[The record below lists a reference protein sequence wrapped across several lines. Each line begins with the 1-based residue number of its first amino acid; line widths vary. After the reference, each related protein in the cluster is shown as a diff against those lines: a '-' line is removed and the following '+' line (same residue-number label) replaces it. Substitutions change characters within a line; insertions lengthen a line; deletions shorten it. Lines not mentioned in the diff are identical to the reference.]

1 MAFSYNIYGY
11 KMISDIE
18 FIQLT
23 RADENEIEC
32 SMFAASYNGSVVK
45 KTNDENDEV
54 FFVREVFKLPDRLVK
69 SKEKSGKLYVF
80 DTVFSFIENKTLY
93 IKKNVSGELE
103 ENMQMDTIE
112 TSEWNILRTEDK
124 SNWSERPET
133 GEKIIYV
140 GIGITG
146 EKIDATE
153 EEKIE
158 YINMINPDLYIRK
171 VIFYDNAKTTYT
183 YITTDDKGK
192 QVQQTV
198 EGYIPIMIGY
208 YNEKQKNVA
217 KQYVT
222 LKDEYT
228 DENYYSDQFY
238 NVTTKLFSND
248 IINEKCLVPTIAQC
262 VGFRIQEDGK
272 YVIEFFKF
280 GKSNGLGSIKEAI
293 ADNTAQN
300 LIKINELK
308 NEKIKS
314 DAENEINYAIIKND
328 SGEDINSNLQAE
340 KKSFSIT
347 TKDVIVLAII
357 GIMIV
362 ICLIILEIN
371 IMKRKNN

>member
-1 MAFSYNIYGY
+1 MENFLAIEKVIGREIIDSRGNPTVEAEVYLLDGTVGRGVAPSGASTGEFEALELRDGDKSRFGGKGVTKAVENINTVINDALKGVDA
-11 KMISDIE
+11 SDIYAVDTAM
-18 FIQLT
+18 IA
-23 RADENEIEC
+23 AD
-32 SMFAASYNGSVVK
+32 GTK
-45 KTNDENDEV
+45 
-54 FFVREVFKLPDRLVK
+54 
-69 SKEKSGKLYVF
+69 
-80 DTVFSFIENKTLY
+80 
-93 IKKNVSGELE
+93 
-103 ENMQMDTIE
+103 
-112 TSEWNILRTEDK
+112 DK

-171 VIFYDNAKTTYT
+171 VIFDDNAKTTYT

-328 SGEDINSNLQAE
+328 AGEDINSNLQDE

-347 TKDVIVLAII
+347 TKDVVVLAII

>member
-1 MAFSYNIYGY
+1 MEYTLNRQLLINGESDLQTSIFYTFYNENDWNYVLTKDYI
-11 KMISDIE
+11 IE
-18 FIQLT
+18 NSS
-23 RADENEIEC
+23 NEI
-32 SMFAASYNGSVVK
+32 YTLKDK
-45 KTNDENDEV
+45 KICID
-54 FFVREVFKLPDRLVK
+54 
-69 SKEKSGKLYVF
+69 YVESEG
-80 DTVFSFIENKTLY
+80 DKKLY
-93 IKKNVSGELE
+93 IKKNVSNGVE
-103 ENMQMDTIE
+103 ENTQIETIE

-140 GIGITG
+140 GVGITG
-146 EKIDATE
+146 EKLDATE

-171 VIFYDNAKTTYT
+171 VIFDDNAKTTYT

-222 LKDEYT
+222 LKDEHT

-328 SGEDINSNLQAE
+328 SGEDINSNLQEE